1 MPARQVVEEI
11 ERDADVLR
19 RGAEV
24 RVELGDV
31 ARLGGDELLL
41 LGGLG
46 MRRAPERLRQSAE
59 HPNPCRALEQFAP
72 SDRHGCTST
81 RAIAWNRG
89 LPQRCVATGIVPSL
103 RPVKSEERHTCSA
116 RERVRMRNYPGAS
129 GGGVRL
135 RSSGPCV

>member
-46 MRRAPERLRQSAE
+46 MRRAPERLR
-59 HPNPCRALEQFAP
+59 
-72 SDRHGCTST
+72 
-81 RAIAWNRG
+81 
-89 LPQRCVATGIVPSL
+89 
-103 RPVKSEERHTCSA
+103 
-116 RERVRMRNYPGAS
+116 
-129 GGGVRL
+129 
-135 RSSGPCV
+135 